1 MKDRMKKL
9 REALNLSQKE
19 FASGLK
25 LKDTAIS
32 KYETGLVK
40 PGADVLSKIGE
51 TYKVNL
57 NWLITGDGDMF
68 SFSSDTEIIK
78 IPERGEIECA
88 AGNGCNIYNEEITGY
103 FSMDKQKLKEFNAN
117 ISSCSMVKVKG
128 DSMYPT
134 LNTGD
139 KILVDTSQKDIID
152 GKIYIIRI
160 EDMLKVKRLHKLIRG
175 RIEVISDNKEYG
187 KETLEPEKDNFEVCG
202 RVLWHLIYI

>member
-175 RIEVISDNKEYG
+175 RIEVIFIRK
-187 KETLEPEKDNFEVCG
+187 
-202 RVLWHLIYI
+202 R